1 MVHKLDRLTRSLVD
15 FIALLDWCKSHG
27 KTVISVS
34 ESLDFS
40 TAHGRMFAQLLAM
53 FAEFERS
60 RIGERRAD
68 HARKA
73 RELARWDGR
82 SVPTGSRPVKVNSHY
97 ELEPDPEAAELI
109 RRIADLV
116 LRGTSARQPA

>member
-1 MVHKLDRLTRSLVD
+1 MPPRFRHDDLGPWLTDPDKVRRWDAIMVHKLDRLTRSLID
-15 FIALLDWCKSHG
+15 FIALLDWCKAHG
-27 KTVISVS
+27 KTFISVS

-60 RIGERRAD
+60 RISERRAD

-82 SVPTGSRPVKVNSHY
+82 AVPTGSSR
-97 ELEPDPEAAELI
+97 
-109 RRIADLV
+109 
-116 LRGTSARQPA
+116 